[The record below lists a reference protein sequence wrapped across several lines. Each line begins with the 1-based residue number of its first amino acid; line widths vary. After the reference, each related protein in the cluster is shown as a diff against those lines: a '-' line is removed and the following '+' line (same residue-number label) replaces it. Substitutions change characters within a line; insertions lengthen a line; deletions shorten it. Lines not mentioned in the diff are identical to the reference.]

1 MSVLA
6 SQLFDFDLPSSLIA
20 QHPADKRDESRLFV
34 FNRKTGER
42 HHTIF
47 KHLLDYLPP
56 QVGLVRNTVSVLKAR
71 IPALREGGGPVECF
85 LLKPSDEEKTWWCL
99 LRPSKKLA
107 IGEGFGI
114 DSVFRAKIVEKKPEG
129 VCRVFFESELSVL
142 ALSEKFG
149 QVPLPPYIKNPNV
162 EESRYQTVYADESKK
177 QAVAAPTAGLHFTP
191 ELLAKLERAGIPSYD
206 LSLHVG
212 LGTFQPI
219 KVDAIQDHPMHA
231 ETYEISPETAQ
242 FVEQP
247 GSRIRLAV
255 GTTTTRALEHYMTL
269 PRPLDENSS
278 QYYKNRGHY
287 YEANCFI
294 YPPYSFK
301 GVDALLTNFHL
312 PRSTLLC
319 LLAAFLAPGSYE
331 GIELFKRLYQE
342 AITRHY
348 RFFSYGDAMLIL

>member
-20 QHPADKRDESRLFV
+20 QQPADKRDESRLFV

-47 KHLLDYLPP
+47 KNLLDYLPP
-56 QVGLVRNTVSVLKAR
+56 QLGLVRNTVSVLKAR
-71 IPALREGGGPVECF
+71 IRALREGGGPVECF

-99 LRPSKKLA
+99 LRPSKKLT
-107 IGEGFGI
+107 IGECFGI
-114 DSVFRAKIVEKKPEG
+114 DGVFRAKVVEKKPEG
-129 VCRVFFESELSVL
+129 ICRIFFESELSVL

-162 EESRYQTVYADESKK
+162 EESRYQTVYADTSKK

-191 ELLAKLERAGIPSYD
+191 ELLARLERAGIPSYD

-231 ETYEISPETAQ
+231 ETYEISSETAQ

-255 GTTTTRALEHYMTL
+255 GTTTTRALEHYMAL
-269 PRPLDENSS
+269 PRPLEGHRS
-278 QYYKNRGHY
+278 QY

-294 YPPYSFK
+294 YPPYAFK

-319 LLAAFLAPGSYE
+319 LLAAFLAPGSHE